1 MEWQHVVKEV
11 LPIKSLFCIPNFVL
25 VLLGAIFGTASGLM
39 WYYGYIQF
47 VRPMIPYAMVFAII
61 LFVVTAVLK
70 ARCGNMA
77 EGLCLT
83 STCSSLRK
91 YSPMVMVSAAV
102 FIVFSIIVLA
112 TFLPFAVRTVL
123 SFIGSVSF
131 FTLLFEFISMIF
143 CMLYRR

>member
-1 MEWQHVVKEV
+1 V
-11 LPIKSLFCIPNFVL
+11 PNFVL
-25 VLLGAIFGTASGLM
+25 VVLGAIFGAATGLL
-39 WYYGYIQF
+39 WYYGFIQF
-47 VRPMIPYAMVFAII
+47 VRDMIPYALVIAVI

-77 EGLCLT
+77 EGLLLT

-91 YSPMVMVSAAV
+91 YSGVLMIAAAI

-112 TFLPFAVRTVL
+112 TFLPFVARVIL
-123 SFIGSVSF
+123 AFIGSVTF
-131 FTLLFEFISMIF
+131 FTMLFEFVGMIF